1 MIRISILVAALAL
14 SGCSKKDGDAG
25 GGGAAGGGTAGG
37 GGGGGAGKPLKLD
50 KLGLSIDVP
59 GETRV
64 DDAIMGDGQM
74 INGSSVGAMQ
84 VEIPKEEQTLE
95 AAKEDAAMYNPKNLT
110 DEKLEDGWVLRFEN
124 TGSMGTNHWVTVTR
138 TIDGKTYK
146 CWYTGGDAKQATNVL
161 NACKT
166 LRKS

>member
-1 MIRISILVAALAL
+1 MDMLRISILVTALAL
-14 SGCSKKDGDAG
+14 TGCSKKEGDGGGGATGG
-25 GGGAAGGGTAGG
+25 GGGAAKAV
-37 GGGGGAGKPLKLD
+37 KLD

-84 VEIPKEEQTLE
+84 VEIPTEAQTLE
-95 AAKEDAAMYNPKNLT
+95 AAKEDASMYNPKNLV

-124 TGSMGTNHWVTVTR
+124 KGAMGTNHWVTVSR

-146 CWYTGGDAKQATNVL
+146 CWYTGGEAKQAANVL
-161 NACKT
+161 AACKT